1 MYLIPKVNRNIHE
14 SIDDLEKDQNQ
25 KKKIKNQQSTF
36 YPRRFL
42 PNFLRKWIYRK
53 FRGQITFKDMHL
65 H

>member
-36 YPRRFL
+36 YP
-42 PNFLRKWIYRK
+42 PSVS
-53 FRGQITFKDMHL
+53 T
-65 H
+65 

>member
-36 YPRRFL
+36 YPRWFL
-42 PNFLRKWIYRK
+42 RNFLRKWIYRR
-53 FRGQITFKDMHL
+53 FRGRITFKDMHL

>member
-42 PNFLRKWIYRK
+42 RNFLRKWIYGK
-53 FRGQITFKDMHL
+53 FRGRITFKDMHL

>member
-53 FRGQITFKDMHL
+53 FRRRITFKDMHL